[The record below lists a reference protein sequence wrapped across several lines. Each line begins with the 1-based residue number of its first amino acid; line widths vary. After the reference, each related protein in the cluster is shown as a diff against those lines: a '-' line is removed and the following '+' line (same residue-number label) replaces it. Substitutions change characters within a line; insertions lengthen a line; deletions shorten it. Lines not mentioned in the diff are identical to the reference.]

1 MRILAGFM
9 AVWTLLTVSGV
20 FAAANDSKPS
30 VDVFL
35 WFDTEDYILPEA
47 DDALLRIATFL
58 ESEGVS
64 ATFKIV
70 GEKARVLEKRG
81 RTDILRVLAS
91 HDVGYHTNFHSAHP
105 TPAEFLSDLGWFEGV
120 REFERREEAGVRDV
134 RRITGRMPSCYGQ
147 PGSSWAPQVYGALQ
161 DWGIGVYLDDTR
173 HIDVSGRP
181 YYYGGVLNL
190 LSLKHTLRTEL
201 GGDSDLAAGKEAFEE
216 AYREIEK
223 EGGGVV
229 SIYYH
234 PCEFVHAQFWDG
246 VNFSNGANPGRDQ
259 WKVPPMKSREQIETG
274 FRTFEAF
281 IRYIKTFPGVHFRR
295 SRAATALYP
304 DVAYERSWSP
314 DELRKLARRVSQN
327 DVNFFEAPSY
337 TLSAAE
343 IFRLLVAFGND
354 AAHGQVA
361 KSYSLGPQTI
371 MGPVRPAE
379 QPRVEA
385 SGDQFLRT
393 LADVE
398 AFTESN
404 SRVPDDIWLG
414 SVAVSPESFL
424 RTLAAKI
431 PSLAGIKGE
440 TVAFEPARLAAA
452 DNVRTDDSLWDWV
465 IFPTDF
471 TAPEMMELAKRQAW
485 TLKPAL
491 RLGSR

>member
-1 MRILAGFM
+1 MRILAGFVT
-9 AVWTLLTVSGV
+9 VWTLITFSGV
-20 FAAANDSKPS
+20 LAAADDSKPS
-30 VDVFL
+30 VDIFL

-64 ATFKIV
+64 ATFKLV

-91 HDVGYHTNFHSAHP
+91 HDVGYHTNFHSVHP
-105 TPAEFLSDLGWFEGV
+105 TPAEFLSNLGWFEGV

-147 PGSSWAPQVYGALQ
+147 PGTSWAPQVYGALQ

-201 GGDSDLAAGKEAFEE
+201 GGNADLAAGKRAFEE
-216 AYREIEK
+216 AYREIEQA
-223 EGGGVV
+223 GGGVV

-234 PCEFVHAQFWDG
+234 PCEFVHAEFWDG
-246 VNFSNGANPGRDQ
+246 VNFAHGANPGRDE
-259 WKVPPMKSREQIETG
+259 WKLPPVKTPEQIETG

-281 IRYIKTFPGVHFRR
+281 IRYIKDFPGVHFRT
-295 SRAATALYP
+295 SRVAASLYP
-304 DVAYERSWSP
+304 DGAYERTWSP
-314 DELRKLARRVSQN
+314 EELRQLAQRVSQN
-327 DVNFFEAPSY
+327 DVDFFEAPSY

-343 IFRLLVAFGND
+343 IFRLLVSFGND
-354 AAHGQVA
+354 MAHGQVA
-361 KSYSLGPQTI
+361 NSYRLGSRTI
-371 MGPVRPAE
+371 MGPVRPAA
-379 QPRVEA
+379 QPRVQTT
-385 SGDQFLRT
+385 GDQFLRT

-398 AFTESN
+398 AFMKAN
-404 SRVPDDIWLG
+404 SRVPDDVWLG
-414 SVAVSPESFL
+414 SVSVSPESFL
-424 RTLAAKI
+424 RTLANKI
-431 PSLAGIKGE
+431 PSLAGIDGE
-440 TVAFEPARLAAA
+440 TVTFETARLAAA
-452 DNVRTDDSLWDWV
+452 DNVRTDESIWDWP

-471 TAPEMMELAKRQAW
+471 KAPEMMELAQRQAW